1 MIPFREFLESVR
13 PAVNRRIAEVAGE
26 GSAIDPGVVPL
37 LLRGKRMRAGLL
49 LRVHATLACRKAPT
63 RRALDLACAVELAH
77 AASLILDDMLDG
89 DTVRRGIPSHHLT
102 RGEGR
107 AVLDAVGVLAL
118 PYALAAPYGAGYVA
132 MLASAQQS
140 MARGVAWEMI
150 GGPELPVVELYDA
163 IVARKTGCLFSLA
176 AAWGSMAAGEG
187 DDVVA
192 AFADFGLCVGKA
204 MQIADDIADLHT
216 LAAGV
221 PGRRA
226 GSEALLLL
234 GIAPGGDGTDQA
246 LASRLDAEVA
256 RATARLRDG
265 ARQRV
270 PPKEQE
276 AFEQVVRD
284 IAGLAITGV
293 PPPGTATF
301 RVACPDAL
309 AHR

>member
-1 MIPFREFLESVR
+1 MMPFYEFLEEIR
-13 PAVNRRIAEVAGE
+13 PAVNRRIGEVTGDE
-26 GSAIDPGVVPL
+26 GSIDPGVVPL

-49 LRVHATLACRKAPT
+49 LHTHAALTGRKAPT

-89 DTVRRGIPSHHLT
+89 DILRRGLPSHHLT
-102 RGEGR
+102 RGTGR

-118 PYALAAPYGAGYVA
+118 PYALAAPCGAEYVA

-140 MARGVAWEMI
+140 MARGAAWEML
-150 GGPELPVVELYDA
+150 GGSGLSSIELYDA
-163 IVARKTGCLFSLA
+163 IIARKTGCLFALA
-176 AAWGSMAAGEG
+176 AAWGAMAAGE
-187 DDVVA
+187 DEDVVA
-192 AFADFGLCVGKA
+192 AFADFGLFTGKA